1 MMVVPLVKLVL
12 KEKRDELCCHAG
24 DTQHCV
30 KPLTL
35 WPPASRGWR
44 QRGDQPQAAL
54 LPPAAYQDPVKTL
67 LSFTPLKT
75 VSAGIL
81 MNEGAQVQYNA
92 RPMDKIEKS
101 FHNEFEEAVTSPGQ
115 SQRRPRSGDNYLSA
129 AKKNTDESSLLLD
142 SCPVKLKV
150 KHGPRLANY
159 NYFLLFQTGR
169 Q

>member
-35 WPPASRGWR
+35 WPPATG
-44 QRGDQPQAAL
+44 QTEHQPQGDEGSVKINLRLHCSHL
-54 LPPAAYQDPVKTL
+54 LLIRIPSKPSFHSLHWKQFLLGSWWMRAHKFNTTLHPV
-67 LSFTPLKT
+67 
-75 VSAGIL
+75 
-81 MNEGAQVQYNA
+81 
-92 RPMDKIEKS
+92 DKIEKS

-129 AKKNTDESSLLLD
+129 AKKTLM
-142 SCPVKLKV
+142 
-150 KHGPRLANY
+150 RA
-159 NYFLLFQTGR
+159 LFCWIHVQWS
-169 Q
+169 